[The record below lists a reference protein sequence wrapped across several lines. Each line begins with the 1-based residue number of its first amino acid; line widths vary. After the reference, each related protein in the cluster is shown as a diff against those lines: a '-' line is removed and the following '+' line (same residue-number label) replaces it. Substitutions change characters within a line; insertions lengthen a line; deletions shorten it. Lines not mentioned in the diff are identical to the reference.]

1 MNHKLA
7 DNGERM
13 AQLENAIEGI
23 PRRPAESQRRRAHGA
38 LRPPKPTRAPF
49 TSGPRQPTLRGA
61 GRNA

>member
-7 DNGERM
+7 NNRKRM
-13 AQLENAIEGI
+13 AQLENAIARI

-38 LRPPKPTRAPF
+38 LRPPNPTRAPF
-49 TSGPRQPTLRGA
+49 TNGPRHVTRRGA